1 MDKTQRRTRRKKS
14 IRKKISGT
22 SDRPRMS
29 VHKSNR
35 NIYVQIIDDV
45 ESKTLCGVSSRPSA
59 SKDKNAAETHK
70 NMNFAAALG
79 EEIAKAAAKKGIKK
93 VAFDRAGYLYHGVIK
108 AVADAARK
116 GGLEF

>member
-1 MDKTQRRTRRKKS
+1 MDKIHRRTRRKKS

-22 SDRPRMS
+22 EARPRMS

-35 NIYVQIIDDV
+35 NIYIQIINDV
-45 ESKTLCGVSSRPSA
+45 EGRTLCGVSTRPSG
-59 SKDKNAAETHK
+59 SKGKTGAGTHK
-70 NMNFAAALG
+70 NINFAAALG
-79 EEIAKAAAKKGIKK
+79 EEIAKVAVKKGIKT
-93 VAFDRAGYLYHGVIK
+93 VVFDRSGYRYHGVIK

>member
-22 SDRPRMS
+22 SERPRMS
-29 VHKSNR
+29 IHKSNR

-45 ESKTLCGVSSRPSA
+45 EGRTLCGVSTRPSG
-59 SKDKNAAETHK
+59 SKDKTSAETHK
-70 NMNFAAALG
+70 NMNFAAVLG
-79 EEIAKAAAKKGIKK
+79 EEIAKIATGKGIKK
-93 VAFDRAGYLYHGVIK
+93 VVFDRAGYRYHGVVK

-116 GGLEF
+116 GGLGF